1 MAARQA
7 ATDLEK
13 TERAKDK
20 RLRKKFGITI
30 EQFKQRD
37 AEQQHKCAICGGP
50 VDAYGPAHVDHYHFK
65 IEIEGAK
72 GVGWTATVLD
82 EIGEVA
88 LGVMW
93 PTQAG
98 AIKEAKR
105 LAMPWSVR
113 GLLCFKCNKG
123 LGVIARFFGAES
135 NPDILLS
142 IREYLRKRLT
152 NPKYYYTIDLEK

>member
-30 EQFKQRD
+30 EQFNQYRSDQCDRCK
-37 AEQQHKCAICGGP
+37 ICGGSLF
-50 VDAYGPAHVDHYHFK
+50 AYGPPHVDHYHFK
-65 IEIEGAK
+65 VEIAGAK
-72 GVGWTATVLD
+72 GEGWTATVLD
-82 EIGEVA
+82 ELGMPVVA
-88 LGVMW
+88 VMAS
-93 PTQAG
+93 TQAG
-98 AIKEAKR
+98 SVKEAKR

-152 NPKYYYTIDLEK
+152 NPKYYHTIDLEK